1 MEDYN
6 HNFKKN
12 LPVDE
17 PVRPRIPSPIVFG
30 RSGDYRKKAYT
41 MNPIRNKALSISS
54 VIVAACFSVQAIGVG
69 VYISYGVFFNP
80 LMAEFGWPRAAISGS
95 SAVAFFVSG
104 LVAVYIGRLNDRIGP
119 RIIMSVSALFLG
131 IGCMLMSGMDTIWEL
146 YLYFGLIFGIGLSSI
161 DVIALTTIARWFPE
175 KRGFMTGITKVGTGA
190 GQLIFPLLAS
200 FLISGFGWRKAG
212 VILGTLALLSLL
224 FIAQFLKKE
233 PDKPGFQNPAGRA
246 ALRPDGNLSFSEARR
261 TFPLWLLCIINLTIV
276 SCLMSILVHIV
287 PHGRDIG
294 ISPHKA
300 AGVLSAIGGVSMAG
314 RFITGM
320 VIDRIGG
327 KRSMILS
334 LLLLLTG
341 LFWLQTADSLWKL
354 YVFACIYGLAH
365 GGFFT
370 VISPIVAELF
380 GTASHGALFGL
391 VVFFGTAGGALG
403 PILTGH
409 LFDISGSY
417 TLPFR
422 LILSVSALG
431 LLLLFLLKPVKPAK
445 I

>member
-1 MEDYN
+1 
-6 HNFKKN
+6 
-12 LPVDE
+12 
-17 PVRPRIPSPIVFG
+17 
-30 RSGDYRKKAYT
+30 
-41 MNPIRNKALSISS
+41 MNPPKRINISISS
-54 VIVAACFSVQAIGVG
+54 TIVAACFSVQAIGVG

-80 LMAEFGWPRAAISGS
+80 LLAEFGWPRAAISGS
-95 SAVAFFVSG
+95 SAVAFFISG

-146 YLYFGLIFGIGLSSI
+146 YLYFGLVFGIGLSSI

-175 KRGFMTGITKVGTGA
+175 KRGLMTGITKVGTGA

-224 FIAQFLKKE
+224 VIAQFLKKE
-233 PDKPGFQNPAGRA
+233 PDKPGFQNPDSRA
-246 ALRPDGNLSFSEARR
+246 ARRPDGNLSFSEARR

-294 ISPHKA
+294 ISTHKA
-300 AGVLSAIGGVSMAG
+300 ASVLSTIGGVSMAG
-314 RFITGM
+314 RFIIGM

-403 PILTGH
+403 PILTGY

-422 LILSVSALG
+422 LILGVSALG
-431 LLLLFLLKPVKPAK
+431 LLLLFLLKPVKIVK

>member
-1 MEDYN
+1 M
-6 HNFKKN
+6 
-12 LPVDE
+12 
-17 PVRPRIPSPIVFG
+17 
-30 RSGDYRKKAYT
+30 
-41 MNPIRNKALSISS
+41 
-54 VIVAACFSVQAIGVG
+54 
-69 VYISYGVFFNP
+69 
-80 LMAEFGWPRAAISGS
+80 
-95 SAVAFFVSG
+95 
-104 LVAVYIGRLNDRIGP
+104 
-119 RIIMSVSALFLG
+119 
-131 IGCMLMSGMDTIWEL
+131 
-146 YLYFGLIFGIGLSSI
+146 
-161 DVIALTTIARWFPE
+161 
-175 KRGFMTGITKVGTGA
+175 
-190 GQLIFPLLAS
+190 IFPLLAS

-212 VILGTLALLSLL
+212 VILGVLALLSLL
-224 FIAQFLKKE
+224 VIAQFLKKE
-233 PDKPGFQNPAGRA
+233 PDKPEPGFPNPAGRA

-294 ISPHKA
+294 ISAHKA
-300 AGVLSAIGGVSMAG
+300 ASVLSAIGGVSMAG

-334 LLLLLTG
+334 LLLLLMG
-341 LFWLQTADSLWKL
+341 LLWLQTADTLWKL

-370 VISPIVAELF
+370 VISPITAELF

-403 PILTGH
+403 PILTGY

-417 TLPFR
+417 SLPFR
-422 LILSVSALG
+422 LILSISALG
-431 LLLLFLLKPVKPAK
+431 FLFLFLLKPVNPQKFN
-445 I
+445 

>member
-1 MEDYN
+1 
-6 HNFKKN
+6 
-12 LPVDE
+12 
-17 PVRPRIPSPIVFG
+17 
-30 RSGDYRKKAYT
+30 
-41 MNPIRNKALSISS
+41 MNPIRNSALSISS
-54 VIVAACFSVQAIGVG
+54 TIVAACFSVQAIGVG

-80 LMAEFGWPRAAISGS
+80 LLAEFGWPRAAISGS

-104 LVAVYIGRLNDRIGP
+104 LFGVFIGRLNDRIGP

-131 IGCMLMSGMDTIWEL
+131 IGCMLMSGMDTLWEL

-200 FLISGFGWRKAG
+200 FLISGFGWRHAG
-212 VILGTLALLSLL
+212 AILGALALLSLL

-233 PDKPGFQNPAGRA
+233 PDRTGFQNPAGRA
-246 ALRPDGNLSFSEARR
+246 ARPPDGNLSFSEARR
-261 TFPLWLLCIINLTIV
+261 TFPLWLLCIINLIIV

-294 ISPHKA
+294 ISSHKA
-300 AGVLSAIGGVSMAG
+300 ASVLSAIGGVSMAG
-314 RFITGM
+314 RFIIGM

-327 KRSMILS
+327 KRAMILS

-403 PILTGH
+403 PIFTGY
-409 LFDISGSY
+409 LFDISGGY

-422 LILSVSALG
+422 LILGVSALG
-431 LLLLFLLKPVKPAK
+431 LLLLFLLKPVKTVK

>member
-1 MEDYN
+1 
-6 HNFKKN
+6 
-12 LPVDE
+12 
-17 PVRPRIPSPIVFG
+17 
-30 RSGDYRKKAYT
+30 
-41 MNPIRNKALSISS
+41 MNPPKNISLSVSS
-54 VIVAACFSVQAIGVG
+54 IIVAACFSVQAIGVG
-69 VYISYGVFFNP
+69 IYISYGVFFNP
-80 LMAEFGWPRAAISGS
+80 LMTEFGWPRAAISGS

-131 IGCMLMSGMDTIWEL
+131 IGCILMSGMNTIWEL
-146 YLYFGLIFGIGLSSI
+146 YLYFGLVFGIGLSSI

-175 KRGFMTGITKVGTGA
+175 KRGIMTGIVKVGTGS

-200 FLISGFGWRKAG
+200 LLIANFGWRNAG
-212 VILGTLALLSLL
+212 AILGILALVSLL
-224 FIAQFLKKE
+224 VIAQFLKKE
-233 PDKPGFQNPAGRA
+233 PDRPKPGFQIRFGRA
-246 ALRPDGNLSFSEARR
+246 ARPPDGNFSFSEASK

-276 SCLMSILVHIV
+276 SCLMSVLVHIV
-287 PHGRDIG
+287 PHGRDMG
-294 ISPHKA
+294 ISAHKA
-300 AGVLSAIGGVSMAG
+300 AGVLSTIGGVSMAG
-314 RFITGM
+314 RFVIGM

-334 LLLLLTG
+334 LLLLLVG

-370 VISPIVAELF
+370 VISPLVAELF

-391 VVFFGTAGGALG
+391 VVFFGTTGGALG
-403 PILTGH
+403 PILTGY

-417 TLPFR
+417 SLPFR

-431 LLLLFLLKPVKPAK
+431 FLLLLLLKPVRPIKL
-445 I
+445 

>member
-1 MEDYN
+1 
-6 HNFKKN
+6 
-12 LPVDE
+12 
-17 PVRPRIPSPIVFG
+17 
-30 RSGDYRKKAYT
+30 
-41 MNPIRNKALSISS
+41 MNPLRNKALSISS

-104 LVAVYIGRLNDRIGP
+104 LFGVFIGRLNDRIGP

-146 YLYFGLIFGIGLSSI
+146 YLYFGLVFGIGLSSI

-175 KRGFMTGITKVGTGA
+175 KRGFMTGITKVGTGS

-212 VILGTLALLSLL
+212 VILGALALLSLL

-233 PDKPGFQNPAGRA
+233 PDSPGFQNPIGRA

-300 AGVLSAIGGVSMAG
+300 ASVLSAIGGVSMAG

-370 VISPIVAELF
+370 VISPITAELF

-403 PILTGH
+403 PILTGY
-409 LFDISGSY
+409 LFDISGGY
-417 TLPFR
+417 ALPFQ
-422 LILSVSALG
+422 LILGVSALG
-431 LLLLFLLKPVKPAK
+431 LLLLFLLKPVKTIK

>member
-1 MEDYN
+1 M
-6 HNFKKN
+6 
-12 LPVDE
+12 
-17 PVRPRIPSPIVFG
+17 
-30 RSGDYRKKAYT
+30 
-41 MNPIRNKALSISS
+41 
-54 VIVAACFSVQAIGVG
+54 
-69 VYISYGVFFNP
+69 
-80 LMAEFGWPRAAISGS
+80 
-95 SAVAFFVSG
+95 
-104 LVAVYIGRLNDRIGP
+104 
-119 RIIMSVSALFLG
+119 
-131 IGCMLMSGMDTIWEL
+131 
-146 YLYFGLIFGIGLSSI
+146 
-161 DVIALTTIARWFPE
+161 
-175 KRGFMTGITKVGTGA
+175 
-190 GQLIFPLLAS
+190 
-200 FLISGFGWRKAG
+200 
-212 VILGTLALLSLL
+212 ILGALALLSLL

-233 PDKPGFQNPAGRA
+233 PDSPGFQNPIGRA

-300 AGVLSAIGGVSMAG
+300 ASVLSAIGGVSMAG

-370 VISPIVAELF
+370 VISPITAELF

-403 PILTGH
+403 PILTGY
-409 LFDISGSY
+409 LFDISGGY
-417 TLPFR
+417 ALPFQ
-422 LILSVSALG
+422 LILGVSALG
-431 LLLLFLLKPVKPAK
+431 LLLLFLLKPVKTIK

>member
-1 MEDYN
+1 MCN
-6 HNFKKN
+6 
-12 LPVDE
+12 
-17 PVRPRIPSPIVFG
+17 IPLTKQPGVVYGFFLFSG
-30 RSGDYRKKAYT
+30 RKIYLEKGLK
-41 MNPIRNKALSISS
+41 MNPTDKLNINGPAI
-54 VIVAACFSVQAIGVG
+54 IVAACFSVQAIGVG

-80 LMAEFGWPRAAISGS
+80 LLAEFGWPRAAISGS

-146 YLYFGLIFGIGLSSI
+146 YLYFGLVFGIGLSSI

-175 KRGFMTGITKVGTGA
+175 KRGLMTGITKVGTGA

-224 FIAQFLKKE
+224 AIAQFLKKE
-233 PDKPGFQNPAGRA
+233 PDKPEPRFQNPTGRA
-246 ALRPDGNLSFSEARR
+246 ARPPDGNLSFSEARR

-294 ISPHKA
+294 ISAHRA
-300 AGVLSAIGGVSMAG
+300 AGVLSTIGGVSMAG
-314 RFITGM
+314 RFIIGM

-327 KRSMILS
+327 KPSMILS
-334 LLLLLTG
+334 LLLLLAG

-403 PILTGH
+403 PIFTGY

-431 LLLLFLLKPVKPAK
+431 LLLLFLLKPVKTAK

>member
-1 MEDYN
+1 M
-6 HNFKKN
+6 
-12 LPVDE
+12 
-17 PVRPRIPSPIVFG
+17 S
-30 RSGDYRKKAYT
+30 
-41 MNPIRNKALSISS
+41 LSKDISLSVSS

-80 LMAEFGWPRAAISGS
+80 LMAEFAWPRAAISGS

-131 IGCMLMSGMDTIWEL
+131 TGCMLMSRMDTIWEL
-146 YLYFGLIFGIGLSSI
+146 YLYFGLVFGIGLSSI

-175 KRGFMTGITKVGTGA
+175 KRGLMTGIVKVGTGS

-200 FLISGFGWRKAG
+200 FLISGFGWRNAG
-212 VILGTLALLSLL
+212 VILGILALISLL
-224 FIAQFLKKE
+224 VIAQFLKKE
-233 PDKPGFQNPAGRA
+233 PAGPGKTMTPSPGRMI
-246 ALRPDGNLSFSEARR
+246 LRPDGNLSFSEASR

-287 PHGRDIG
+287 PHGLDIG
-294 ISPHKA
+294 ISAHKA
-300 AGVLSAIGGVSMAG
+300 ASVLSAIGGVSMAG
-314 RFITGM
+314 RFIIGM

-341 LFWLQTADSLWKL
+341 LLWLQASDSLWKL

-370 VISPIVAELF
+370 VISPITAELF

-391 VVFFGTAGGALG
+391 VVFFGTAGGAMG
-403 PILTGH
+403 PLLTGY

-417 TLPFR
+417 SLPFR
-422 LILSVSALG
+422 LILSISALG
-431 LLLLFLLKPVKPAK
+431 LLFLFLLKPVKTLK

>member
-1 MEDYN
+1 
-6 HNFKKN
+6 
-12 LPVDE
+12 
-17 PVRPRIPSPIVFG
+17 
-30 RSGDYRKKAYT
+30 
-41 MNPIRNKALSISS
+41 MNPIRNSTLRISS
-54 VIVAACFSVQAIGVG
+54 IIVAACFSVQAIGVG

-95 SAVAFFVSG
+95 SAMAFFVSG
-104 LVAVYIGRLNDRIGP
+104 LFGVFIGRLNDRIGP
-119 RIIMSVSALFLG
+119 RIIMSVTALFLG
-131 IGCMLMSGMDTIWEL
+131 IGCMLMSGMDTLWEL
-146 YLYFGLIFGIGLSSI
+146 YLYFGLVFGIGLSSI

-200 FLISGFGWRKAG
+200 FLISGFGWRHAG
-212 VILGTLALLSLL
+212 AILGALALLSLL

-233 PDKPGFQNPAGRA
+233 PDTPGFQNLTGRA
-246 ALRPDGNLSFSEARR
+246 ARPPDGNLSFSEARR
-261 TFPLWLLCIINLTIV
+261 TFPLWLLCIINLIIV

-294 ISPHKA
+294 ISAHKA
-300 AGVLSAIGGVSMAG
+300 ASVLSAIGGVSMAG
-314 RFITGM
+314 RFIIGM

-334 LLLLLTG
+334 LLLLLAG

-370 VISPIVAELF
+370 VISPITAELF

-391 VVFFGTAGGALG
+391 VVFLGTAGGALG
-403 PILTGH
+403 PIFTGY
-409 LFDISGSY
+409 LFDISGGY

-431 LLLLFLLKPVKPAK
+431 LLLLFLLKPVKS
-445 I
+445 

>member
-1 MEDYN
+1 
-6 HNFKKN
+6 
-12 LPVDE
+12 
-17 PVRPRIPSPIVFG
+17 
-30 RSGDYRKKAYT
+30 
-41 MNPIRNKALSISS
+41 MNPIRNSAFSISS
-54 VIVAACFSVQAIGVG
+54 IIVASCFSVQAIGVG

-104 LVAVYIGRLNDRIGP
+104 LFGVFIGRLNDRIGP
-119 RIIMSVSALFLG
+119 RIIMSVTALFLG
-131 IGCMLMSGMDTIWEL
+131 IGCMLMSGMDTLWEL
-146 YLYFGLIFGIGLSSI
+146 YLYFGLVFGIGLSSI

-200 FLISGFGWRKAG
+200 FLISGFGWRHAG
-212 VILGTLALLSLL
+212 VILGILALISLL
-224 FIAQFLKKE
+224 VIAQFLKKE
-233 PDKPGFQNPAGRA
+233 PAGSGKTA
-246 ALRPDGNLSFSEARR
+246 ALSPGRIVRRPDGDLSFSEASR
-261 TFPLWLLCIINLTIV
+261 TFPLWLLCIINLIIV

-294 ISPHKA
+294 ISAHKA
-300 AGVLSAIGGVSMAG
+300 ASVLSAIGGVSMAG
-314 RFITGM
+314 RFIIGM

-327 KRSMILS
+327 KRAMILS
-334 LLLLLTG
+334 LLLLLAG

-354 YVFACIYGLAH
+354 YVFACVYGLAH

-370 VISPIVAELF
+370 VISPITAELF
-380 GTASHGALFGL
+380 GPASHGALFGL

-403 PILTGH
+403 PILTGY

-417 TLPFR
+417 SLPFR
-422 LILSVSALG
+422 LILTVGALG
-431 LLLLFLLKPVKPAK
+431 FLFLFLLKPVRSEKFN
-445 I
+445 